1 MDLFQIV
8 LGLVTG
14 AEIVGATVSGKSTR
28 LAVMAAAGVVS
39 LALPDALDPA
49 MALVEF
55 MLLRRIG

>member
-1 MDLFQIV
+1 MFQIV